1 MRLGNSRGNRLVTL
15 GAALW
20 GLAEATVFFIVPD
33 VLLSFIA
40 QVSLKR
46 ALFAALAAGAGAMA
60 GGALLHAF
68 ASADP
73 QAAQALLLNVPG
85 ISPELV
91 ARVAG
96 LIEGGLLAGMVAG
109 SLSGAPYKI
118 FVVDAALAGVPL
130 LTLVLVSL
138 PARLLRFALAALASW
153 LIFNRL
159 LGHLALRTR
168 RWMLAGFWLVFY
180 AGYFAAMGW

>member
-1 MRLGNSRGNRLVTL
+1 MRLGNSWWNRLVTL
-15 GAALW
+15 GAGLW

-46 ALFAALAAGAGAMA
+46 ALLAALAAVAGALV

-68 ASADP
+68 ANADP

-91 ARVAG
+91 ARVAELTEHG
-96 LIEGGLLAGMVAG
+96 QLAGMVAG

-118 FVVDAALAGVPL
+118 FAVDAATAGVPL
-130 LTLVLVSL
+130 WAFLMASA
-138 PARLLRFALAALASW
+138 PARLLRFALVALASW
-153 LIFNRL
+153 LVLARL

-168 RWMLAGFWLVFY
+168 RLLLAGFWLAFY
-180 AGYFAAMGW
+180 AGYFTAMGW

>member
-1 MRLGNSRGNRLVTL
+1 MRLGNSWWNRLVAP
-15 GAALW
+15 GAGLW

-46 ALFAALAAGAGAMA
+46 ALLAALAAMTGALV

-68 ASADP
+68 ANADP
-73 QAAQALLLNVPG
+73 QAALALLLNVPA

-91 ARVAG
+91 GRASE
-96 LIEGGLLAGMVAG
+96 LTEHGLLTGMIAGA
-109 SLSGAPYKI
+109 LSGVPYKI
-118 FVVDAALAGVPL
+118 FAVEVATAGLPL
-130 LTLVLVSL
+130 WAFLMASV
-138 PARLLRFALAALASW
+138 PARLLRFVLAALASW

-159 LGHLALRTR
+159 LGGLALRTR

-180 AGYFAAMGW
+180 AAYFAAMGW

>member
-1 MRLGNSRGNRLVTL
+1 MRPGSRLATP

-40 QVSLKR
+40 QISLKR
-46 ALFAALAAGAGAMA
+46 ALLAALAAVAGALA

-73 QAAQALLLNVPG
+73 QAAQALLLRVPG

-91 ARVAG
+91 GRVAG
-96 LIEGGLLAGMVAG
+96 LIGQGLLSGMIAG

-118 FVVDAALAGVPL
+118 FAVEAATTGVPL
-130 LTLVLVSL
+130 WALLVASL

-153 LIFNRL
+153 LVFARL

-168 RWMLAGFWLVFY
+168 RWMLAGAWLVFY